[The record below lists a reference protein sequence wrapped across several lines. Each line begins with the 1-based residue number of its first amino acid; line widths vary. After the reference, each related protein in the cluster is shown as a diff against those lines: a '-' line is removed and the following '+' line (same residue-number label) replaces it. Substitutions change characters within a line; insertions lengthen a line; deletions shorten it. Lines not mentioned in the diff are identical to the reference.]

1 MKYTSPEAVLRVWVR
16 RMNITRTVAQG
27 AVPMQYIKNI
37 LWHYISHPNQ
47 LSIIYVP
54 KSAKSDARTGQSAL
68 TMLKM
73 G

>member
-1 MKYTSPEAVLRVWVR
+1 
-16 RMNITRTVAQG
+16 
-27 AVPMQYIKNI
+27 MQYIKNI